1 MARDRRFV
9 AKHRGGL
16 LEPARHR
23 LLAAWAAD
31 CAERVLP
38 LFAKHRPSDP
48 RPASAIES
56 ARAWARG
63 EIAVGVARRAAVQAH
78 AAARDAT
85 DDAAR
90 AAARAAGHAVA
101 TAHMADHALGPVYYG
116 VKAVKAASAKADAGS
131 RAEAEHEWQRAR
143 LPEDIRELVSSA
155 IAEGTVLGA
164 WQP

>member
-9 AKHRGGL
+9 AKHRGGPL
-16 LEPARHR
+16 NPARHR

-38 LFAKHRPSDP
+38 LFAQRHPKDTRPT
-48 RPASAIES
+48 RAIES

-63 EIAVGVARRAAVQAH
+63 EITVGAARRAAVEAH
-78 AAARDAT
+78 AAAREASDA
-85 DDAAR
+85 AAR

-116 VKAVKAASAKADAGS
+116 VKAVKASSPAADAEFL
-131 RAEAEHEWQRAR
+131 AEAEHRWQRTR

-155 IAEGTVLGA
+155 IDEGSVLGE
-164 WQP
+164 WHP

>member
-9 AKHRGGL
+9 AIHRGGPL
-16 LEPARHR
+16 DPARHR
-23 LLAAWAAD
+23 LLATWAAD

-38 LFAKHRPSDP
+38 LYVRHCPADP

-63 EIAVGVARRAAVQAH
+63 EITVGVARRAAVQAH
-78 AAARDAT
+78 AAAREAT

-116 VKAVKAASAKADAGS
+116 VKAAASDADASS
-131 RAEAEHEWQRAR
+131 RAEAEHEWQLTR
-143 LPEDIRELVSSA
+143 LPEGIRELVSSA
-155 IAEGTVLGA
+155 IEQGSVLGA
-164 WQP
+164 WRP